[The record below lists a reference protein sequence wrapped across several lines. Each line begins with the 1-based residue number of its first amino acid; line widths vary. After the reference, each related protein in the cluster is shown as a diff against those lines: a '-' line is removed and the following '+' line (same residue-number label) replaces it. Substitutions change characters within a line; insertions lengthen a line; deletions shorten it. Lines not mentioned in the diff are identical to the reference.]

1 MFPSPAHVLVV
12 DDSPLMRRMVR
23 DLLESEPGFRIVGEA
38 ENGREAIQKA
48 KQLQPDLVVLDLG
61 MPVMNGLEAASS
73 IKRAVSDVRIILFT
87 LYGDADVERAA
98 RSLRIDA
105 VVSKENLDRVVETAR
120 RLVGSGPG

>member
-61 MPVMNGLEAASS
+61 MPVMNGLEAASG

-87 LYGDADVERAA
+87 LYGDADVERTA

-120 RLVGSGPG
+120 RLVDSGPG

>member
-1 MFPSPAHVLVV
+1 
-12 DDSPLMRRMVR
+12 MRRMVR